1 MDVFAIPVL
10 AEMDST
16 VTELADR
23 KKSIYDQDLLR
34 MRRLHASDECLRR
47 VGPNP
52 KILLCDDQTSILLGT
67 SGMRRLL
74 AKSEL
79 LRDRTCCALDYICN
93 FLGVR
98 DVD

>member
-1 MDVFAIPVL
+1 MNDADHYHLYAPV
-10 AEMDST
+10 A
-16 VTELADR
+16 
-23 KKSIYDQDLLR
+23 
-34 MRRLHASDECLRR
+34 RLDECLRR